1 MKPDKVFVL
10 MLVILLPLTGCI
22 DVSDN
27 AGAEDST
34 DSGDDGMTVVNNYY
48 NNTTTIEEQQEPE
61 LIHEYISM
69 DEMETW
75 NITIGD
81 AKVLEWVSTTFVYT
95 LEYSTGNVNQIY
107 NTWNYNATCVYDG
120 QTVDFGYVGG
130 TADGFAF
137 KGDGDCTYSWNNVM
151 VWNNLV
157 DAHLSIVYRIH
168 EVESV

>member
-48 NNTTTIEEQQEPE
+48 NNTTTVEEQQEPE

-81 AKVLEWVSTTFVYT
+81 AKVLEWVSSTVIYER
-95 LEYSTGNVNQIY
+95 EYPSGGHNQVVEGIGY
-107 NTWNYNATCVYDG
+107 SASCNYNGTVLDLGYAGATSG
-120 QTVDFGYVGG
+120 
-130 TADGFAF
+130 GFAF
-137 KGDGDCTYSWNNVM
+137 KADGDCTYSLGNVAYSDA
-151 VWNNLV
+151 V
-157 DAHLSIVYRIH
+157 DAHIQLLYRIH
-168 EVESV
+168 EVQGV

>member
-27 AGAEDST
+27 AGAEDLT

-48 NNTTTIEEQQEPE
+48 NNTTTIVEQQEPE

-81 AKVLEWVSTTFVYT
+81 AKVLEWVSSTVIYER
-95 LEYSTGNVNQIY
+95 EYPSGGHNQIVEGIGY
-107 NTWNYNATCVYDG
+107 SASCNYNGSGLDL
-120 QTVDFGYVGG
+120 GYAGSTIG
-130 TADGFAF
+130 GFAF
-137 KGDGDCTYSWNNVM
+137 KAKGDCTYLLGSVAYPDA
-151 VWNNLV
+151 V
-157 DAHLSIVYRIH
+157 DVHIQLLYRIH
-168 EVESV
+168 EVQGV